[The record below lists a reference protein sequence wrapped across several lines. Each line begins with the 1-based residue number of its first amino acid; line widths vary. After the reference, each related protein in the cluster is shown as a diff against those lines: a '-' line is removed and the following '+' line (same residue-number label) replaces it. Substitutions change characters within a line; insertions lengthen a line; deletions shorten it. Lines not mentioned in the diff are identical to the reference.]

1 MNCGCMPLGGTI
13 GIFATFTGVT
23 DSCPMR
29 SPFGK
34 VTEPA
39 CTVSL
44 KPGTSGSV
52 ISLSSSPTVTAC
64 AVSSFTMYTGAGSGL
79 SAPETVTMLY
89 GSVGHSPSTVVVLPS
104 AISRTGPTGTSV
116 TLKRP

>member
-23 DSCPMR
+23 DNCPMR

-44 KPGTSGSV
+44 KPGICGRV
-52 ISLSSSPTVTAC
+52 ISLSSAPTVTAF

-79 SAPETVTMLY
+79 SAPDTVTRLY
-89 GSVGHSPSTVVVLPS
+89 SRLGHCPATVVVLPS
-104 AISRTGPTGTSV
+104 AMSPTGPTMGLRS
-116 TLKRP
+116 P